1 MNRWE
6 YFLDKKE
13 PCTFQSTGFQV
24 TFFNQN
30 IYSIYYATGK
40 KKFHFA
46 FNYFTAYF
54 YCSSN

>member
-6 YFLDKKE
+6 FFLDKKE
-13 PCTFQSTGFQV
+13 PCTFQGAGFRV

-30 IYSIYYATGK
+30 IYTFYYAVSK

-46 FNYFTAYF
+46 YNYFTAYF
-54 YCSSN
+54 YCSAN